1 MTSTLGGTMRTNRL
15 LLTLV
20 GAGALALAACGG
32 GNYDD
37 TFGAAATTEA
47 AATGA
52 TTVAPA
58 ATTTAVSEG
67 GGYGGGYAVPPT
79 TPTTAAA
86 GGQASVAVGQVDG
99 ADVLVDS
106 GGFTL
111 YLFTKDS
118 GSTSSCTDA
127 CAEAWPPAVATG
139 TPTPGAGLDAAQ
151 ITTITR
157 ADGATQL
164 AYAGHPLYRFAL
176 DTGPGQSNG
185 QGSGGVWFMVGAD
198 GAAIN
203 D

>member
-1 MTSTLGGTMRTNRL
+1 MRTNRL
-15 LLTLV
+15 LLTLTA
-20 GAGALALAACGG
+20 AGALMLAACGG
-32 GNYDD
+32 DD
-37 TFGAAATTEA
+37 DAGTSGA
-47 AATGA
+47 A

-58 ATTTAVSEG
+58 AATTAPSEG

-79 TPTTAAA
+79 TPTTAA
-86 GGQASVAVGQVDG
+86 GGQASVAVGKVDG
-99 ADVLVDS
+99 TDVLVDS

-118 GSTSSCTDA
+118 GSTSACTEA
-127 CAEAWPPAVATG
+127 CAEAWPPAVASG
-139 TPTPGAGLDAAQ
+139 TPTPGEGLDAAKL
-151 ITTITR
+151 TTISR
-157 ADGATQL
+157 ADGAIQL

-185 QGSGGVWFMVGAD
+185 QGSAGVWFMVGTD